1 MLSTLLNEMDGV
13 DTVAQQVVVVGATNR
28 VDLIDDALLRP
39 GRFDYLLFVSP
50 PNTAEERLSILRVHT
65 GNTPLSDDVCLESIS
80 KQTEQ
85 YSGAD
90 LEGVC
95 KEAAMICLRE
105 NVKNEKV
112 TKSHFDMA
120 LKGSSPSLSKVP
132 KDMMRRLY

>member
-1 MLSTLLNEMDGV
+1 LLNEMDGV

-50 PNTAEERLSILRVHT
+50 PTTVEERMSILRVHT
-65 GNTPLSDDVCLESIS
+65 RNTPLCEDVVLEDIA
-80 KQTEQ
+80 KETEN

-105 NVKNEKV
+105 DVKNEKV
-112 TKSHFDMA
+112 TKKHFDSA
-120 LKGSSPSLSKVP
+120 LSASAPSLSKVP
-132 KDMMRRLY
+132 EDMMRKL